1 MAPRGKGWSAVVA
14 AAAAVVAG
22 RGMTTGWPLTTSTMS
37 PGTTWGNEGRDVN
50 EHSEGEDEK
59 ENVRGLHNVVQG
71 AGEEGQ

>member
-1 MAPRGKGWSAVVA
+1 M
-14 AAAAVVAG
+14 
-22 RGMTTGWPLTTSTMS
+22 
-37 PGTTWGNEGRDVN
+37 D